1 MKKEEYQLK
10 QFDEALK
17 FAKKFDDATLNK
29 NVAQLKN
36 LIDEV
41 EYDIERRDI
50 YFRVAMY
57 YSLASATF
65 DLWKME
71 HIDEIP
77 DRESLQKQLFF
88 YRKSI
93 ELFSADCLRTIAD
106 NPYIISLKT
115 SVYVNYGNT
124 LDACGRK
131 LLAIEQYYNALRIY
145 PFHPMALG
153 NLGSSYLHYSMF
165 LSSNKRYVR
174 DCINYYA
181 VQMLEEAIYSDD
193 YNIHDDAK
201 AFFISRLA
209 TLSPE
214 YIEFLRKDIQ
224 FHTVKKMTKSEQIYR
239 QWGLEGGLFLSPLS
253 DLPCNNLSFAID
265 EMSLPPIVIS
275 GNQGIPI
282 IIGMF
287 NQLKQEYISARYLY
301 YESLN
306 YKSKPHFSDKMTS
319 IAETLE
325 YAQFSLRVEKLKC
338 VYKTLFG
345 ILDKIA
351 YFLNEYF
358 DLGIQ
363 NRDINFK
370 SIWQS
375 KKLGKNG
382 YEYKNTLDTS
392 NNFALA
398 SLYWIQRELEKSDD
412 KYASPEFT
420 RMKEVRNSL
429 EHRYTIVTMF
439 TKQVSEIKKNDVAM
453 YISES
458 ELYELTLNLLQI
470 VREAIICIV
479 LCVNVEEAK
488 KIEKLNGKIV
498 AEPFIVHEIDD
509 EFKF

>member
-29 NVAQLKN
+29 NAGQLKN

-41 EYDIERRDI
+41 EYDIERHDI
-50 YFRVAMY
+50 FNRVALY
-57 YSLASATF
+57 YYLASATF

-71 HIDEIP
+71 HIDEMP

-93 ELFSADCLRTIAD
+93 ELFSNDCLRTVAD
-106 NPYIISLKT
+106 NPYIISLKA

-165 LSSNKRYVR
+165 LSSNKGYVR
-174 DCINYYA
+174 DCINHYA

-224 FHTVKKMTKSEQIYR
+224 FHTVNKMTKSEQIYR
-239 QWGLEGGLFLSPLS
+239 QWCIEGGLFLSPLS

-306 YKSKPHFSDKMTS
+306 YKSKPHFSDKRTS

-325 YAQFSLRVEKLKC
+325 YAQFSLRIEKLKC

-382 YEYKNTLDTS
+382 Y
-392 NNFALA
+392 
-398 SLYWIQRELEKSDD
+398 D

-458 ELYELTLNLLQI
+458 ELYELTLNLLKI
-470 VREAIICIV
+470 VREAIICIA